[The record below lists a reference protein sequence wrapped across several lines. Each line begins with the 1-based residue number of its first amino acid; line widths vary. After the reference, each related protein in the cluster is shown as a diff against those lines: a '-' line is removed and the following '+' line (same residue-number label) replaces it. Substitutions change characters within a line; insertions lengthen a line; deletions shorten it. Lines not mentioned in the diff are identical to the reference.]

1 MIIRYLDFPCPG
13 DTFPVGCKPGQSVVF
28 VEDSF
33 LGNPDLEDG
42 RYNTELGMY
51 QPGCGIENLLMS
63 WGHDEYLYQVTSQYN
78 DNDHT
83 NETSDQVVRNHM
95 AKAGTAIPD
104 GGLWAIRF
112 HSCYPWHAGGDYKHL
127 ESDKDQEILKW
138 VLEFK

>member
-1 MIIRYLDFPCPG
+1 MFDIWPKHVGYLDIYIPCSG

-63 WGHDEYLYQVTSQYN
+63 WGHDEYLYQVTSQYPIN
-78 DNDHT
+78 
-83 NETSDQVVRNHM
+83 
-95 AKAGTAIPD
+95 
-104 GGLWAIRF
+104 RF
-112 HSCYPWHAGGDYKHL
+112 PQSLRRSLLGPFPG
-127 ESDKDQEILKW
+127 
-138 VLEFK
+138 

>member
-1 MIIRYLDFPCPG
+1 MSWVTQPPCSISRYLDFPCPG

-63 WGHDEYLYQVTSQYN
+63 WGHDEYLYQVTLSMSGWR
-78 DNDHT
+78 T
-83 NETSDQVVRNHM
+83 
-95 AKAGTAIPD
+95 
-104 GGLWAIRF
+104 
-112 HSCYPWHAGGDYKHL
+112 
-127 ESDKDQEILKW
+127 
-138 VLEFK
+138 